1 MTAFMD
7 MLKFLRWVEV
17 VIVIVTN
24 NSPVVSCLLA
34 VIIGLVAYI
43 GRDNHKDDYD
53 EPEWEETATM
63 VADST
68 ETKVIFG
75 EPDNI
80 ESQEETPREKWKREY
95 EQHLTRVLDL
105 QTIE

>member
-1 MTAFMD
+1 M
-7 MLKFLRWVEV
+7 RREGVGGPV
-17 VIVIVTN
+17 VI
-24 NSPVVSCLLA
+24 SLFLLA

-43 GRDNHKDDYD
+43 GRDNHKDEDV
-53 EPEWEETATM
+53 PEWEETATM

-68 ETKVIFG
+68 ETKVVF
-75 EPDNI
+75 ESPENI
-80 ESQEETPREKWKREY
+80 EIQEETPRDKWKKEY

>member
-34 VIIGLVAYI
+34 VIIGLVAYV
-43 GRDNHKDDYD
+43 GRDNLEDDYGV
-53 EPEWEETATM
+53 PEWEETATI

-68 ETKVIFG
+68 ETKVVF
-75 EPDNI
+75 ESSANI
-80 ESQEETPREKWKREY
+80 DSQEETPRDNGKKS
-95 EQHLTRVLDL
+95 TN
-105 QTIE
+105 II

>member
-1 MTAFMD
+1 MD

-43 GRDNHKDDYD
+43 GRDNHKDED
-53 EPEWEETATM
+53 EPEWEETAPM

-80 ESQEETPREKWKREY
+80 EIQEKTPREKWKREY

>member
-1 MTAFMD
+1 

-34 VIIGLVAYI
+34 VIIGLVAYV
-43 GRDNHKDDYD
+43 GRDNLEDDYD
-53 EPEWEETATM
+53 EPEWEETAPM

-80 ESQEETPREKWKREY
+80 ESQEETPRDNGRKS
-95 EQHLTRVLDL
+95 TDN
-105 QTIE
+105 I

>member
-1 MTAFMD
+1 M
-7 MLKFLRWVEV
+7 RREGVGG
-17 VIVIVTN
+17 
-24 NSPVVSCLLA
+24 PVVTSLFILA
-34 VIIGLVAYI
+34 VIIGLVAYV
-43 GRDNHKDDYD
+43 GRDNLEDDYD
-53 EPEWEETATM
+53 EPEWEETAPM

-80 ESQEETPREKWKREY
+80 EIQEETPREKWKREY

>member
-1 MTAFMD
+1 M
-7 MLKFLRWVEV
+7 RRGGIEG
-17 VIVIVTN
+17 
-24 NSPVVSCLLA
+24 PVVTSLFLLA
-34 VIIGLVAYI
+34 VIIGLVAYV
-43 GRDNHKDDYD
+43 GRDNLEDNYD
-53 EPEWEETATM
+53 EPEWEETAPM

-80 ESQEETPREKWKREY
+80 EIQEETPREKWKREY

>member
-1 MTAFMD
+1 M
-7 MLKFLRWVEV
+7 RRGGIEG
-17 VIVIVTN
+17 
-24 NSPVVSCLLA
+24 PVVTSLFLLA
-34 VIIGLVAYI
+34 VIIGLVAYV
-43 GRDNHKDDYD
+43 GRDNLEDDYD
-53 EPEWEETATM
+53 EPEWEETAPM

-80 ESQEETPREKWKREY
+80 EIQEETPREKWKREY

>member
-34 VIIGLVAYI
+34 VIIGLVAYV
-43 GRDNHKDDYD
+43 GRDNHKDEDV
-53 EPEWEETATM
+53 PEWEETATM

-68 ETKVIFG
+68 ETKVVF
-75 EPDNI
+75 EDPENI
-80 ESQEETPREKWKREY
+80 ESQE
-95 EQHLTRVLDL
+95 
-105 QTIE
+105 

>member
-1 MTAFMD
+1 MD

-34 VIIGLVAYI
+34 VIIGLVAYV
-43 GRDNHKDDYD
+43 GRDNLEDDYD
-53 EPEWEETATM
+53 EPEWEETAPM

-80 ESQEETPREKWKREY
+80 ESQEETPRDNGRKS
-95 EQHLTRVLDL
+95 TDN
-105 QTIE
+105 I

>member
-1 MTAFMD
+1 MD

-34 VIIGLVAYI
+34 VIIGLVAYV
-43 GRDNHKDDYD
+43 GRDNLEDNYD
-53 EPEWEETATM
+53 EPEWEETAPM

-80 ESQEETPREKWKREY
+80 ESQEETPRDNGRKS
-95 EQHLTRVLDL
+95 TDN
-105 QTIE
+105 I